1 MRAMPRL
8 RVIGPGRAGGSFAA
22 ALAAVGWE
30 SAALLGRDDAVAT
43 AAHGTDL
50 LLIAT
55 PDASIAAVAAAVEPD
70 DHAVVAHCAGSLG
83 LDVLAPHARRAG
95 VHPLVSL
102 PNAEVG
108 AARLR
113 DDA

>member
-1 MRAMPRL
+1 MPAV
-8 RVIGPGRAGGSFAA
+8 RVIGAGRAGRSFAS
-22 ALAAVGWE
+22 ALEAVGWTN
-30 SAALLGRDDAVAT
+30 AGVLGRGDDVSI

-55 PDASIAAVAAAVEPD
+55 PDVAIAAVAAAVEPD
-70 DHAVVAHCAGSLG
+70 ERTVVAHCAGSLG
-83 LDVLAPHARRAG
+83 LGVLTPHERRAA

-108 AARLR
+108 AA
-113 DDA
+113 